1 MRRRG
6 FGEDGCVFCCGPSL
20 GRGLGLVLAVVKCC
34 WCFGGW
40 DPQQSPELGLVPD
53 LPVLASLQGFAEAVS
68 ARTSEK
74 APGAGAGGFDLLPQ
88 PPSMSWEGPWFARRP
103 HSQLF

>member
-53 LPVLASLQGFAEAVS
+53 LPVLASLGCCRVS
-68 ARTSEK
+68 LRLFL
-74 APGAGAGGFDLLPQ
+74 PGLQRKRRGQVQEGLISCLSPQ
-88 PPSMSWEGPWFARRP
+88 A
-103 HSQLF
+103 